1 MRLPNLSAAVALL
14 VIAVVTG
21 PPLVGYMDGGRERDT
36 VSLVVTRPVLLLHHG
51 RFLFGRKDPTRSVL
65 SFLASGTVSIGYATR
80 GIPNSNVKVSRCDP
94 GSFVFCL

>member
-51 RFLFGRKDPTRSVL
+51 RERYSQHRLCNPRYPE
-65 SFLASGTVSIGYATR
+65 
-80 GIPNSNVKVSRCDP
+80 
-94 GSFVFCL
+94 